1 MSILFSRIVELA
13 WDAGKLS
20 PQLDRLERGG
30 EVGQLAE
37 KGYDDAEGATFP
49 PITLL
54 VVTTKPHVVC
64 KWWSVKQSLQWA
76 SHVAS
81 TSHVDETH
89 TQTTCDPVSQMHFL
103 PPVTMTMTVGGSRDT
118 SKEARLGN
126 SGEGLSA
133 FNDKKVTFTIK
144 KRHLPPRLIPSE
156 RTRIDKWSSR
166 PTQALSFFRTLS
178 EILALA
184 SKDVTASSIQ
194 FSFISYRMHDNAVST
209 WSLKLSYSDSF
220 SRPSPQWSI
229 LSLRFLEALEL
240 LVSCGSAAD
249 IARQTLMLP
258 SRAFHLEW
266 IFLNVYFVCIRG
278 PSRQIFGQISAQN
291 LSKILNVCVKV
302 WTKQTQKNAC

>member
-37 KGYDDAEGATFP
+37 KGYDDAEGARFP

-133 FNDKKVTFTIK
+133 LLGVS
-144 KRHLPPRLIPSE
+144 SE
-156 RTRIDKWSSR
+156 YSGLGGQVIRK
-166 PTQALSFFRTLS
+166 
-178 EILALA
+178 
-184 SKDVTASSIQ
+184 
-194 FSFISYRMHDNAVST
+194 
-209 WSLKLSYSDSF
+209 LK
-220 SRPSPQWSI
+220 
-229 LSLRFLEALEL
+229 
-240 LVSCGSAAD
+240 
-249 IARQTLMLP
+249 
-258 SRAFHLEW
+258 
-266 IFLNVYFVCIRG
+266 
-278 PSRQIFGQISAQN
+278 
-291 LSKILNVCVKV
+291 
-302 WTKQTQKNAC
+302 